1 MDESKLEQTLVLIKP
16 DALMNSLTGYILSTL
31 SEFHTGLHLCGA
43 KIVHVSKM
51 IAEEHYAEHR
61 EKNFFPALLEFIMG
75 RTHYADEPWKQRVIA
90 IVYQGPDAIRKIR
103 AIVGPTNPLEARMKK
118 PGCIR
123 ALGTLVPLKD
133 AKDNVI
139 GERMDNLIHASA
151 TDDDAERE
159 IKLWFKPND
168 MPPLM
173 HAYSS
178 ELSEDFY
185 YLKENR
191 LFKTHEPDC
200 ICILASGDIVW
211 KSDLET
217 LQQLSKGTPSSV
229 SLKSVVAKYLANED
243 RAENW

>member
-61 EKNFFPALLEFIMG
+61 EKNFFPALLEYIMG
-75 RTHYADEPWKQRVIA
+75 RIHYADEPWKQRVIA

-103 AIVGPTNPLEARMKK
+103 AIVGPTHPLEARMKK

-123 ALGTLVPLKD
+123 ALGTVVPLKD
-133 AKDNVI
+133 AEDNVI

-168 MPPLM
+168 IPPLM
-173 HAYSS
+173 RAYPS
-178 ELSEDFY
+178 EFGEDFY

-217 LQQLSKGTPSSV
+217 LQQLTKGIPSSV
-229 SLKSVVAKYLANED
+229 SLESVVAKYLANED